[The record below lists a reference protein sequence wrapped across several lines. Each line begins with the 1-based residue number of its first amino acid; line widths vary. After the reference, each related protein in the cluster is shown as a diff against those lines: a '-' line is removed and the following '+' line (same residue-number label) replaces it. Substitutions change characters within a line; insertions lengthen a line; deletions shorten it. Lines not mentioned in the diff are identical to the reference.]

1 MSAWIVDYREIT
13 TDRTAHW
20 KRHVLIHHVEHRT
33 RYIDRAE
40 IVLAWGGSD
49 TVILPRAEGAGPC
62 GTAARDKPHCR
73 LVDGGDSSA
82 MSSWVS
88 LMCRGRPRKER

>member
-62 GTAARDKPHCR
+62 GTAARDGPHCK
-73 LVDGGDSSA
+73 LVNGGAASA
-82 MSSWVS
+82 MSAWVS
-88 LMCRGRPRKER
+88 ALRYRRRRR